1 MTFNEVPTKAQLSLL
16 AMAVMACAEIMCRG
30 QETAAQKQ
38 AVDLL
43 CARFGLTLED
53 LVQLTVLPPEI
64 DQYVQ
69 KVMDEGAKRPV
80 SDFEGKAKPAPEYSQ
95 DDLDLIRVEYEPI
108 DTSVL
113 RQGAVNDG
121 VITVQQAATFERDQ
135 ILTAILERRL
145 RSEA

>member
-1 MTFNEVPTKAQLSLL
+1 MKFDQAPTKAQLVLL
-16 AMAVMACAEIMCRG
+16 ALALESVLLSMEKTFINRNLLEQLLAKYGISFNDLKELREYGEKHSAIGTSVAQVMEI
-30 QETAAQKQ
+30 AALNVAHLK
-38 AVDLL
+38 
-43 CARFGLTLED
+43 TE
-53 LVQLTVLPPEI
+53 P
-64 DQYVQ
+64 
-69 KVMDEGAKRPV
+69 K
-80 SDFEGKAKPAPEYSQ
+80 PEYSQ

-135 ILTAILERRL
+135 ILTAILEYRL